1 MKTVR
6 VKDNSELSKESFLG
20 VPQTV
25 NRLVNKTLDQL
36 EKEGVFV
43 FPSSVKSSEDLT
55 AEQYVLQSV
64 NESYRTGNVMGFL
77 GYGDE
82 RLVIDSRF
90 STDSN
95 DFFLQYMLE
104 RVLDY
109 PNVFDL
115 EAESDS
121 KNQVLDLLMFLFSR
135 YLKTA
140 VRKGLFKTYIRVNYN
155 DGNPNGHISVARH
168 IEENIPFVGN
178 VAYSRREYS
187 YDNYLTELIRHT
199 IELIKSRAVGRRLL
213 STVKDEVKLIVEATE
228 GYKPYDRQKIL
239 AENKKNTV
247 RHAYFREYRALQHL
261 CILILQSQKQE
272 LGTGINRVYGVL
284 FDGAWLW
291 EEYINLIVGDIF
303 YHPMNKAE
311 KGVQKL
317 FFGGVGHIYPDFI
330 SRNAEERIIA
340 DAKYKPIK
348 NIGNADYFQVLA
360 YMMRF
365 EAKKGFYF
373 YPESAEAKALSL
385 WLNRGSTYEKN
396 VYASE
401 DVCVV
406 KHGLRIPSGAKD
418 YREFSAM
425 MRDSERAFR
434 ACLT

>member
-1 MKTVR
+1 M
-6 VKDNSELSKESFLG
+6 
-20 VPQTV
+20 
-25 NRLVNKTLDQL
+25 
-36 EKEGVFV
+36 
-43 FPSSVKSSEDLT
+43 
-55 AEQYVLQSV
+55 
-64 NESYRTGNVMGFL
+64 
-77 GYGDE
+77 
-82 RLVIDSRF
+82 
-90 STDSN
+90 
-95 DFFLQYMLE
+95 
-104 RVLDY
+104 
-109 PNVFDL
+109 
-115 EAESDS
+115 
-121 KNQVLDLLMFLFSR
+121 
-135 YLKTA
+135 
-140 VRKGLFKTYIRVNYN
+140 
-155 DGNPNGHISVARH
+155 
-168 IEENIPFVGN
+168 
-178 VAYSRREYS
+178 
-187 YDNYLTELIRHT
+187 
-199 IELIKSRAVGRRLL
+199 
-213 STVKDEVKLIVEATE
+213 KLIVEATE